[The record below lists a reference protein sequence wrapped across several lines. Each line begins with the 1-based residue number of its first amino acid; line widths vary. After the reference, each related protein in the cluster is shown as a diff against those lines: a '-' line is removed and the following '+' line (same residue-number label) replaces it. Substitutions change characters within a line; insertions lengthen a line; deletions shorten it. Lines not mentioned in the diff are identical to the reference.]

1 MKIKRVSDATA
12 RKYKMRLCHV
22 SDTHGGFPRLHG
34 RFDCVVHTGDFFPN
48 SHHVG
53 TGNKT
58 SEAGFQLQ
66 WLRDS
71 ISDIKQWLQ
80 GHTLI
85 FVPGNHD
92 FLHYDLIE
100 LELNSAGVKAYCA
113 ADRMLKHEG
122 VSFYGFPYVPA
133 IGGNI
138 WNYEKE
144 IPEMQV
150 EVDKM
155 VTTLNQSKVD
165 VLLCHAPMNRCLDLS
180 YGNELLGSSIIAN
193 GLDYKV
199 QREMLPDYYMCGH
212 IHEAHGLTVRNG
224 MLVSNAATT
233 YQIIEIT

>member
-1 MKIKRVSDATA
+1 MKIKRVSDAGA
-12 RKYKMRLCHV
+12 RKYRQRCCHV

-53 TGNKT
+53 NGNKT
-58 SEAGFQLQ
+58 SEMAFQLQ

-71 ISDIKQWLQ
+71 IPDIKLWLQ

-85 FVPGNHD
+85 YVPGNHD
-92 FLHYDLIE
+92 FLHHDLMEYE
-100 LELNSAGVKAYCA
+100 LQSAGVKVYGIT
-113 ADRMLKHEG
+113 DRMIKYEG

-133 IGGNI
+133 IGGNF
-138 WNYEKE
+138 WNYERE

-155 VTTLNQSKVD
+155 VTALNAEKVD

-180 YGNELLGSSIIAN
+180 YGNELLGSS
-193 GLDYKV
+193 V
-199 QREMLPDYYMCGH
+199 
-212 IHEAHGLTVRNG
+212 
-224 MLVSNAATT
+224 
-233 YQIIEIT
+233 IE